1 MKPEVLD
8 ALGSVTAFLLTLMV
22 FSYLV
27 GDNPLYR
34 IAIHLFVGVAA
45 GYTAVVLIQ
54 SLILPRLVFGA
65 VNAVSNVMSD
75 PLPLLR
81 VAVPILLSV
90 MLTLKLGAGVAHFGN
105 MAMAFVVG
113 VGAAVAVGG
122 AISGT
127 LFPQVQATW
136 INPLRGEGLTLIL
149 NLINGGVIIV
159 GTILTLMYFFYSAQ
173 TIPGGRTDRPP
184 FLKPLAWGGQTFIT
198 LALAALYAGALA
210 ATLAIFTE
218 RVLFLY
224 YFVLD
229 LPTLLSRLGF

>member
-1 MKPEVLD
+1 MKLD
-8 ALGSVTAFLLTLMV
+8 LDTLGGIIAFLLTLMV

-34 IAIHLFVGVAA
+34 IAIHLFIGAAA

-54 SLILPRLVFGA
+54 TVIVPRLVFGT
-65 VNAVSNVMSD
+65 VNAMPNVMNN

-81 VAVPILLSV
+81 AVVPMVLGL
-90 MLTLKLGAGVAHFGN
+90 MLTLKLGGGVAHFGN

-136 INPLRGEGLTLIL
+136 INPLSGAGLTLIL
-149 NLINGGVIIV
+149 NLVNGGLIIL

-173 TIPGGRTDRPP
+173 SLPGGRTERHT
-184 FLKPLAWGGQTFIT
+184 FLKPLAWGGQTFMT
-198 LALAALYAGALA
+198 VALAALYVGALA
-210 ATLAIFTE
+210 ATLSIFTE

-229 LPTLLSRLGF
+229 FPNMLSRLGF

>member
-8 ALGSVTAFLLTLMV
+8 ALGGITAFLLTLMV

-34 IAIHLFVGVAA
+34 IAIHLFIGAAA

-54 SLILPRLVFGA
+54 TVIMPRLVFGTVSA
-65 VNAVSNVMSD
+65 ASNVVND
-75 PLPLLR
+75 PLPLVR
-81 VAVPILLSV
+81 VAVPIVLSL

-122 AISGT
+122 AINGT

-136 INPLRGEGLTLIL
+136 INPLRGDGVTLIL
-149 NLINGGVIIV
+149 NLLNAALIIL

-173 TIPGGRTDRPP
+173 SLPGGRTDRPI

-198 LALAALYAGALA
+198 VALASLYAGALA

-224 YFVLD
+224 NFVLD
-229 LPTLLSRLGF
+229 FPNVLSRLGF

>member
-8 ALGSVTAFLLTLMV
+8 ALGGITAFLLTLMV

-34 IAIHLFVGVAA
+34 IAIHLFIGAAA
-45 GYTAVVLIQ
+45 GYTTVVLIQ
-54 SLILPRLVFGA
+54 TVIVPRLVFGA
-65 VNAVSNVMSD
+65 ANAAVNALND
-75 PLPLLR
+75 PLPLVR
-81 VAVPILLSV
+81 AVVPIVLGL

-136 INPLRGEGLTLIL
+136 LNPLQGDGLTLVL
-149 NLINGGVIIV
+149 NLINVGLIIL

-173 TIPGGRTDRPP
+173 SLPGGRTDRPP

-198 LALAALYAGALA
+198 VALAALYAGALA

-229 LPTLLSRLGF
+229 FPNVLSRLGF

>member
-8 ALGSVTAFLLTLMV
+8 ALGGITAFLLTLMV

-34 IAIHLFVGVAA
+34 FAIHLFIGAAA

-54 SLILPRLVFGA
+54 SLIVPRLVFGTI
-65 VNAVSNVMSD
+65 NAASNVMND
-75 PLPLLR
+75 PLPLVR
-81 VAVPILLSV
+81 AVVPIVLGL
-90 MLTLKLGAGVAHFGN
+90 MLTLKLSGGVAHFGN

-136 INPLRGEGLTLIL
+136 INPLRGDGLNLVL
-149 NLINGGVIIV
+149 NLINTGLIIL

-173 TIPGGRTDRPP
+173 TIPGGRSDRPP

-198 LALAALYAGALA
+198 IALAALYAGALA

-229 LPTLLSRLGF
+229 FPNVLSRLGF

>member
-1 MKPEVLD
+1 MKPEVLE
-8 ALGSVTAFLLTLMV
+8 ALGGITAFLLTLMV
-22 FSYLV
+22 FSYLI

-34 IAIHLFVGVAA
+34 IAIHLFIGAAA
-45 GYTAVVLIQ
+45 GYAAVVVIQTLIV
-54 SLILPRLVFGA
+54 PRLVFGA
-65 VNAVSNVMSD
+65 VSAASNAMND
-75 PLPLLR
+75 PLPLVR
-81 VAVPILLSV
+81 VAVPIALSL

-122 AISGT
+122 AINGT

-136 INPLRGEGLTLIL
+136 INPFRGEGLTLIL
-149 NLINGGVIIV
+149 NLVNAGLILL

-173 TIPGGRTDRPP
+173 SLPGGRTDRPI

-198 LALAALYAGALA
+198 AALAALYVGALA

-224 YFVLD
+224 NFVLD
-229 LPTLLSRLGF
+229 IPNILTRLGF